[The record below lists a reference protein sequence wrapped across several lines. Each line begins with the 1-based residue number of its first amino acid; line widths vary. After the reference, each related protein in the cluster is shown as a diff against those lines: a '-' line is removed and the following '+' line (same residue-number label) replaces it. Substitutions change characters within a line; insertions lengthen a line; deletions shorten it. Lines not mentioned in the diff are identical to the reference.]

1 MADTCPRCGFG
12 EVQTDRC
19 PQCGVVVAL
28 YQASLEKMR
37 RGPAAPTTS
46 AAGNA
51 EPSPAAEPAAKP
63 PSPFRMAPPPPP
75 TGPAAI
81 AAPRPAAPAGPR
93 RAIFRGSGSGL
104 FGIHVVNAL
113 LVLATLGVYFF
124 WAKARVR
131 HYLWSETEFEGDR
144 FAYHGTGR
152 ELFVGFLRA
161 VVFFILPITALNMA
175 PEFVDVPPPLA
186 VAMRIFVSILA
197 AIFIPTAMVGAR
209 RYRLSRTSWRGI
221 RFSLRART
229 REFISQW
236 MNGWIL
242 TSMTFGLYYPVFITN
257 QQRFFTNNMWF
268 GSQRFTF
275 EGRGRALF
283 WPWIAMLLL
292 FIPTLGLSWFW
303 FGARR
308 QRYFAEQTRFGAA
321 RFRSTVSGGALAWLK
336 ISTWVG
342 LIGTLGLA
350 WPWLTVRA
358 TRRAYD
364 WLSVEGSLGL
374 ETITQQAQAVTAT
387 GEGLSGFFDADLG
400 LT

>member
-28 YQASLEKMR
+28 YQASLDKLR
-37 RGPAAPTTS
+37 RGPQAAAPV
-46 AAGNA
+46 A
-51 EPSPAAEPAAKP
+51 PA
-63 PSPFRMAPPPPP
+63 SPFQA
-75 TGPAAI
+75 
-81 AAPRPAAPAGPR
+81 AAPRPPGGFAAPAAPRPTGPVGAR
-93 RAIFRGSGSGL
+93 RATFRGSGSAL
-104 FGIHVVNAL
+104 FGIHVINAC

-131 HYLWSETEFEGDR
+131 HYLWSESEFEGDR

-161 VVFFILPITALNMA
+161 LVVFIVPITALNAA
-175 PEFVDVPPPLA
+175 PELVDIPPALMPVLK
-186 VAMRIFVSILA
+186 ILGSILA

-221 RFSLRART
+221 RFSLRAPT
-229 REFISQW
+229 REFIKLW
-236 MNGWIL
+236 VNGWIL
-242 TSMTFGLYYPVFITN
+242 TSLTFGLYYPAFVTN
-257 QQRFFTNNMWF
+257 QQRFFTANMWF

-275 EGRGRALF
+275 DGRGRDLF
-283 WPWIAMLLL
+283 WPWVAMLVL
-292 FIPTLGLSWFW
+292 FPFTLGLSWFW
-303 FGARR
+303 FAARR
-308 QRYFAEQTRFGAA
+308 QRYYAEHTRFGPA
-321 RFRSTVSGGALAWLK
+321 RFRSTVGGAGLAWLK

-342 LIGTLGLA
+342 LIGTLGIA

-358 TRRAYD
+358 TRRAYE
-364 WLSVEGSLGL
+364 WLSVEGPLGL
-374 ETITQQAQAVTAT
+374 ESITQQAQAATAT
-387 GEGLSGFFDADLG
+387 GEGLAGFFDADLG

>member
-1 MADTCPRCGFG
+1 MA
-12 EVQTDRC
+12 
-19 PQCGVVVAL
+19 
-28 YQASLEKMR
+28 
-37 RGPAAPTTS
+37 
-46 AAGNA
+46 
-51 EPSPAAEPAAKP
+51 P
-63 PSPFRMAPPPPP
+63 PSPP
-75 TGPAAI
+75 TGAGAT
-81 AAPRPAAPAGPR
+81 AAPRPAGPVGPR
-93 RAIFRGSGSGL
+93 RPIFRGSGRAL

-152 ELFVGFLRA
+152 ELFIGFLRA
-161 VVFFILPITALNMA
+161 LFIFILPITALNMV
-175 PEFVDVPPPLA
+175 PELIDVPA
-186 VAMRIFVSILA
+186 VLGPVLRLLVSIIA

-221 RFSLRART
+221 RFSFRART
-229 REFISQW
+229 REFINLW
-236 MNGWIL
+236 LNGWL
-242 TSMTFGLYYPVFITN
+242 ATSLTFGLYYPAFITN
-257 QQRFFTNNMWF
+257 QQRYFTTNMWF
-268 GSQRFTF
+268 GSQRFSF
-275 EGRGRALF
+275 DGRGRDLF
-283 WPWIAMLLL
+283 WPWVGMLLL
-292 FIPTLGLSWFW
+292 FVPTLGLSWFW

-308 QRYFAEQTRFGAA
+308 QRYFVEHTRFGAA

-342 LIGTLGLA
+342 LIGTLGVA

-358 TRRAYD
+358 TRRSYE
-364 WLSVEGSLGL
+364 WLSTEGALGL

-387 GEGLSGFFDADLG
+387 GEGLAGFFDADLG